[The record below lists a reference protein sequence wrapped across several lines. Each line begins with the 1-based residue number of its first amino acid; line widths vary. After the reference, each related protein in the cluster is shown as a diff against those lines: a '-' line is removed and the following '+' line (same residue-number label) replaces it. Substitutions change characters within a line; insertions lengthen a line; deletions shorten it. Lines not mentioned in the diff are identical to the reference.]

1 MSVCVCVCGWLFSDW
16 RSSLL
21 FLVSR
26 GFLFVFFFFKSGL
39 DVGFWQML
47 FLWLLRLSCVFWS
60 LVDLLCN
67 IVNYID

>member
-1 MSVCVCVCGWLFSDW
+1 MCPCVSVCVDGFSQIGEVLFC
-16 RSSLL
+16 
-21 FLVSR
+21 
-26 GFLFVFFFFKSGL
+26 FLFPEVFFFFKSGL